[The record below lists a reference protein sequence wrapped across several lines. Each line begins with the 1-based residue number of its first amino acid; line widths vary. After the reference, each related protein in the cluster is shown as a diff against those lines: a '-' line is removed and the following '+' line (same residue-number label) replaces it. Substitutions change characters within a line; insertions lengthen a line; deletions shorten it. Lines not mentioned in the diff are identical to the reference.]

1 MRIAVIGAGLAG
13 VCTAHELA
21 LAGHEVTVFDRHASV
36 AAEASFANGGLVATG
51 YAAAWDAPGLPR
63 RLWSPPGMP
72 GAGWLGQGASPGR
85 WSMLWRWR
93 GQHRPALQAARR
105 ERRLALSRLS
115 QARMAHHSQALRLER
130 ERSPGLLVLLR
141 HARALQ
147 SLQAGIEWLG
157 QQGQAAVL
165 LDAEAARRLEPG
177 LNPDTPLHAALHLPG
192 DEAANSRQFAHQLR
206 AAASA
211 LGVQWRFQ
219 HELLRL
225 TPGQPMQLHCRV
237 DHDPLPGG
245 ATDGPIQAFTAD
257 AVVVCAANGVPTLCR
272 DLGLRMPWMQV
283 HGHSITAP
291 ARLLDGI
298 DEHLPRAGLLD
309 EGRQVSITRLGNRV
323 RVAGGARLGAG
334 DGRPRDA
341 DLRPLYQVL
350 NDWFPAAAHTARALQ
365 WQGTRLMLPDGDP
378 LIGVSPLPGLWFN
391 TGHGAA
397 GWTMACGAAQLLTA
411 QLSGR
416 EPPMDPTGF
425 GWQRL
430 R

>member
-1 MRIAVIGAGLAG
+1 MRVAIIGAGLAG
-13 VCTAHELA
+13 VCTAYELA
-21 LAGHEVTVFDRHASV
+21 CAGHEVTVFDRHASV
-36 AAEASFANGGLVATG
+36 AAEASFANGGLVATS
-51 YAAAWDAPGLPR
+51 YAAAWDAPGMPR

-72 GAGWLGQGASPGR
+72 GSGWLSQGIGPAR
-85 WSMLWRWR
+85 WPWLWRWS
-93 GQHRPALQAARR
+93 GLHRPTRQVARR

-115 QARMAHHSQALRLER
+115 QSRMARHHQALRLER
-130 ERSPGLLVLLR
+130 ERRPGLLVLLR

-147 SLQAGIEWLG
+147 ALQGGIDWLNE
-157 QQGQAAVL
+157 QGQTATV

-206 AAASA
+206 TAATA

-219 HELLRL
+219 HELLGL

-237 DHDPLPGG
+237 ERDPLPGG
-245 ATDGPIQAFTAD
+245 VADGPVQSFTAD
-257 AVVVCAANGVPTLCR
+257 AVVVCAANGAPALCQG
-272 DLGLRMPWMQV
+272 LGLRMPWMQV

-291 ARLLDGI
+291 ARLIDGI

-309 EGRQVSITRLGNRV
+309 EGRQISITRLGDRI
-323 RVAGGARLGAG
+323 RVAGGSRLGAG
-334 DGRPRDA
+334 DGRPREA

-350 NDWFPAAAHTARALQ
+350 HDWFPAAAHTARALQ

-378 LIGVSPLPGLWFN
+378 LIGASPLPGLWFN
-391 TGHGAA
+391 TAHGAA
-397 GWTMACGAAQLLTA
+397 GWTLSCGAAHLLTEL
-411 QLSGR
+411 LSGHQA
-416 EPPMDPTGF
+416 PLDPSGF